1 MSMEEDYKKTRW
13 TMNDQQWVLQRKKI
27 GLSRRSRRTLHAKL
41 NEERSKM
48 SAITFIHTHFN
59 RKECTEFMRK
69 LEGDLCVHCH
79 GRAEQHKSKENLQFA
94 DDELFGSRILN
105 AIKVKVWIFS
115 TLLKASVQSSDH
127 KKYYQNI

>member
-48 SAITFIHTHFN
+48 SAITYIHTHFN
-59 RKECTEFMRK
+59 RKECTEFNRK

-79 GRAEQHKSKENLQFA
+79 GKAEQHKSKENLRFA

-115 TLLKASVQSSDH
+115 TLLKASVEFRS
-127 KKYYQNI
+127 